1 LALVEV
7 SVVEQRYRA
16 VLEVRAGMP
25 VTEVAARA
33 GVSRQSVHAWVRRY
47 EQGGLGALAD
57 RSRRPESC
65 PHQVS
70 AEVEARV
77 CELRREHPKW
87 GPLRLAHEL
96 AKAGVVPAPSR
107 MSAYRVLVRH
117 GLVEPGPRK
126 RPKDSYLRWERD
138 EPMALWQLDIVGGA
152 FLADGTEAKVV
163 TGVDDHS
170 RYCVI
175 ASWRP
180 GPPEGPSAWR
190 SLPRCAPSG
199 CPAKCSPTMA
209 SSSPTGSARAARC
222 CSTGSAGT
230 TGSPTG

>member
-1 LALVEV
+1 MALVEV

-16 VLEVRAGMP
+16 VLEVRAGAP
-25 VTEVAARA
+25 VTEVAEQFR
-33 GVSRQSVHAWVRRY
+33 VSRQSVHSWLRRY
-47 EQGGLGALAD
+47 EQGGLGGLAD

-70 AEVEARV
+70 AEIEAMV
-77 CELRREHPKW
+77 CELRRDHPRW

-96 AKAGVVPAPSR
+96 AGKGVVPAPSR
-107 MSAYRVLVRH
+107 MSVYRVLVRH
-117 GLVEPGPRK
+117 GLIEPGTRR
-126 RPKDSYLRWERD
+126 RPKDSYRRWERD

-175 ASWRP
+175 ASVAVRAT
-180 GPPEGPSAWR
+180 GRAVCLAFAAALRKRATPPP
-190 SLPRCAPSG
+190 
-199 CPAKCSPTMA
+199 PAE
-209 SSSPTGSARAARC
+209 R
-222 CSTGSAGT
+222 
-230 TGSPTG
+230 